1 MSKVVLFSPVGG
13 TDPISETNYRD
24 GSMLH
29 ICRHYKPDVVFL
41 YLSAEMVEK
50 HKSDDRYRYFI
61 KRLYEKFDKKIQI
74 IPIEKVDL
82 IDVSDHKFVY
92 NFLLNDIQLVTD
104 ILEDGDT
111 LLINVSSGSP
121 AIKNNLQV
129 LNAIG
134 KFDKP
139 NVKNIK
145 TKLIQVKTP
154 TKKMNTHLH
163 NENIDKNDLE
173 TMWSLNEE
181 VEGEVNYENR
191 CFEDVSILLKV
202 LQEVTIENLLRAY
215 NYPAALDIAKGMK
228 SLSEP
233 YIKYIEGA
241 VNRNK
246 LDYNKAKNVFKDAT
260 NLKEIFP
267 VKEGDKIKLFE
278 YIQNVE
284 IKYLRGEYADFI
296 RSISPAVF
304 ELFMLILKKC
314 SVDINKLSKKNSH
327 GTLMWNK
334 DTLIEEKGV
343 LSILENSY
351 DDFKTDSYVKS
362 DHLQKIIDDLCSD
375 EEIIEFSKLIRTI
388 EEKVRNK
395 AAHEIIKIDEKYI
408 EKETNKTPKEI
419 CEILKKLFSY
429 ACKDL
434 EKESWESY
442 DRMNDYIID
451 KIK

>member
-61 KRLYEKFDKKIQI
+61 KRLYEKFDKQIQI

-246 LDYNKAKNVFKDAT
+246 LDYNKAKNIFKDAT
-260 NLKEIFP
+260 NIKEIFP
-267 VKEGDKIKLFE
+267 VEEGDKIKLFE

-304 ELFMLILKKC
+304 ELFMLILKKNGVNIDKLC
-314 SVDINKLSKKNSH
+314 KKGAGKLKWNEISLKNEPDIYSVITNEHFK
-327 GTLMWNK
+327 
-334 DTLIEEKGV
+334 I
-343 LSILENSY
+343 
-351 DDFKTDSYVKS
+351 DDYVKS
-362 DHLQKIIDDLCSD
+362 VHLQKIIDYLNLDASTK
-375 EEIIEFSKLIRTI
+375 ERVEQIRTI
-388 EEKVRNK
+388 EDKVRNK
-395 AAHEIIKIDEKYI
+395 AAHEILKIDEEYI
-408 EKETNKTPKEI
+408 KERTNKTPKEI
-419 CEILKKLFSY
+419 CEIIKMLFAD

-434 EKESWESY
+434 KKEAWKSY

>member
-61 KRLYEKFDKKIQI
+61 KRLYEKFDKQIQI

-267 VKEGDKIKLFE
+267 VEEGDKIKLFE

-304 ELFMLILKKC
+304 ELFMLILKKNGVNIDKLC
-314 SVDINKLSKKNSH
+314 KKGAGKLKWDEISLKNEPDIYSVFTNKPFK
-327 GTLMWNK
+327 
-334 DTLIEEKGV
+334 I
-343 LSILENSY
+343 
-351 DDFKTDSYVKS
+351 DDYVKS
-362 DHLQKIIDDLCSD
+362 VHLQKIIDSLNLDASIK
-375 EEIIEFSKLIRTI
+375 ERVEQIRTI
-388 EEKVRNK
+388 EDKVRNK

-408 EKETNKTPKEI
+408 KDVTDKTSTQI
-419 CEILKKLFSY
+419 CDILKQLFQYVS
-429 ACKDL
+429 CNNLKKD
-434 EKESWESY
+434 SWNSY

>member
-61 KRLYEKFDKKIQI
+61 KRLYEKFDKQIQI

-228 SLSEP
+228 SLSES

-246 LDYNKAKNVFKDAT
+246 LDYNKAKNIFKDAT
-260 NLKEIFP
+260 NIKEIFP
-267 VKEGDKIKLFE
+267 VEEGDKIKLFE

-304 ELFMLILKKC
+304 ELFMLILKMNGVNIDKLC
-314 SVDINKLSKKNSH
+314 KKGAGKLKWDEISLKNEPDIYSVFTNKPFK
-327 GTLMWNK
+327 
-334 DTLIEEKGV
+334 I
-343 LSILENSY
+343 
-351 DDFKTDSYVKS
+351 DDYVKS
-362 DHLQKIIDDLCSD
+362 VHLQKIIDSLNLDASIK
-375 EEIIEFSKLIRTI
+375 ERVEQIRTI
-388 EEKVRNK
+388 EDKVRNK

-408 EKETNKTPKEI
+408 KDVTDKTSTQI
-419 CEILKKLFSY
+419 CDILKQLFQYVS
-429 ACKDL
+429 CNNLKKD
-434 EKESWESY
+434 SWNSY